1 MHEKCRIKLFSTLL
15 PLLLHDEKRHNI
27 FTVGLLTKSS
37 PVTTTHPS
45 MKCAKPI
52 VHRRKWMEK
61 ITTQK
66 EGMMQRSSCF
76 KFPTMQSTPLFH
88 WAKFNSCMLKMFTSA
103 INLCLPILQRWQIKY
118 SKSTLLGS
126 LTKWHLHQQA

>member
-1 MHEKCRIKLFSTLL
+1 MHEKCKIKLFSTLL

-52 VHRRKWMEK
+52 VHKK
-61 ITTQK
+61 
-66 EGMMQRSSCF
+66 
-76 KFPTMQSTPLFH
+76 
-88 WAKFNSCMLKMFTSA
+88 KM
-103 INLCLPILQRWQIKY
+103 NGKNNY
-118 SKSTLLGS
+118 SKGRDD
-126 LTKWHLHQQA
+126 AEVIVF